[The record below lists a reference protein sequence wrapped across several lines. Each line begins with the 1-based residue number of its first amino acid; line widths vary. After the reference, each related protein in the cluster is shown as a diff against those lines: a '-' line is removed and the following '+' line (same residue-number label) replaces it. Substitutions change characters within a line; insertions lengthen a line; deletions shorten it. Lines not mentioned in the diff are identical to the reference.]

1 MNKTFLTEFASR
13 MRFKKWIGLADVQRL
28 QRDILPDGIGCRDQ
42 VEVLVALD
50 RAVACADPAWSA
62 FVVAALVEFVV
73 WAERPTGMVKAD
85 TARWLAAALAGD
97 GASPTMTARLIAR
110 EIIEEA
116 QVLEDDALNALAATL
131 AWPEPWP
138 KSDLAAA
145 SLAA

>member
-1 MNKTFLTEFASR
+1 MNKVSLSEFASR
-13 MRFKKWIGLADVQRL
+13 IRFKKRIGLADVQRL
-28 QRDILPDGIGCRDQ
+28 QRDILLDGIGCREE

-62 FVVAALVEFVV
+62 FLVAAFVEFVV

-85 TARWLAAALAGD
+85 TARWLAATLAGD
-97 GASPTMTARLIAR
+97 QASPTITARLIAR

-116 QVLEDDALNALAATL
+116 HALENDALNALAATL

-138 KSDLAAA
+138 KPDLAAA